1 MKNRSVYKLWKI
13 QVAEMDFFEFDL
25 NDQNVGNTYK
35 RFTDHLRVNVEKAM
49 RGEAGKM
56 NNIHHETHYLPE
68 NWWYMAIGVYDGKK
82 VYPTEHKEILDDDL
96 SSDYLKQMEEEQKNG
111 NVEKEEE
118 EETRIP
124 AEILKEMG
132 DAKKKDVY
140 TSLMP
145 VYTAIKE
152 NFDKRFKLFS
162 WIFDHARYTAERDS
176 IKALSGL
183 MQALTGDS
191 KNEIDRNYA
200 MFRDKVKLDR
210 NGEKN
215 LATRVKI
222 DKLKLTNPT
231 KAQRLDEEFKRM
243 RGEQKRVE
251 NAIPQ
256 NDDDEV
262 VFTDDTEK
270 EHHNGYTFIKDREP
284 IKNEQFYNDVSV
296 DNRNSEVSNMIY
308 ENDEVNKSTM
318 SNSMD

>member
-1 MKNRSVYKLWKI
+1 
-13 QVAEMDFFEFDL
+13 
-25 NDQNVGNTYK
+25 
-35 RFTDHLRVNVEKAM
+35 
-49 RGEAGKM
+49 
-56 NNIHHETHYLPE
+56 
-68 NWWYMAIGVYDGKK
+68 MAIGVYDGKK
-82 VYPTEHKEILDDDL
+82 VYPTVYKEISDDDL

-284 IKNEQFYNDVSV
+284 IENEQFYNDVSV

-308 ENDEVNKSTM
+308 ENDEVNKSSM